1 MIATAQDR
9 RHDLSSWSGQQR
21 RRCLHRGGGDEED
34 KCRLFPSPG
43 VDPLS
48 QFLRSLWSRPVPLW
62 YRFPSAHRRA
72 RAKEAPV
79 QESQSRRGGPGRKS
93 QVGELTQLSPPPIS
107 ASLDACSSSW
117 ALSQLPLPLP
127 LSLSLSLSRD
137 PDHPRQRARCP
148 RSNGTKP
155 GRKRSHSSGETKLEE
170 KVQRRPAIAPAPPA
184 ALNQRAKRA
193 RAASSLFL
201 FYVPAASL
209 AALGP
214 VDRVPG
220 VLHHGERTTKRK
232 HERNVSLKGVVRR
245 GERAAAAFF
254 FFFFF
259 PFFERASS
267 RTHKKTRQAVRPT
280 TLSRSF
286 FFL

>member
-1 MIATAQDR
+1 MGRATEEADRRRLQRQGSARDENQFPLASPGAGLRASDPPFLPMIATARDR

-93 QVGELTQLSPPPIS
+93 QVGERTQLSPPPIS

-127 LSLSLSLSRD
+127 LSLSLSL
-137 PDHPRQRARCP
+137 
-148 RSNGTKP
+148 
-155 GRKRSHSSGETKLEE
+155 
-170 KVQRRPAIAPAPPA
+170 
-184 ALNQRAKRA
+184 
-193 RAASSLFL
+193 
-201 FYVPAASL
+201 
-209 AALGP
+209 
-214 VDRVPG
+214 
-220 VLHHGERTTKRK
+220 
-232 HERNVSLKGVVRR
+232 
-245 GERAAAAFF
+245 
-254 FFFFF
+254 
-259 PFFERASS
+259 
-267 RTHKKTRQAVRPT
+267 
-280 TLSRSF
+280 
-286 FFL
+286 

>member
-93 QVGELTQLSPPPIS
+93 QVGERTQLSPPPIS

-127 LSLSLSLSRD
+127 LSLSLSLEIRITRD
-137 PDHPRQRARCP
+137 SERDVLDRMERNQGEKGATAQVR
-148 RSNGTKP
+148 RSSK
-155 GRKRSHSSGETKLEE
+155 KKSSGDLRSPP
-170 KVQRRPAIAPAPPA
+170 RRRLLSI
-184 ALNQRAKRA
+184 R
-193 RAASSLFL
+193 
-201 FYVPAASL
+201 
-209 AALGP
+209 
-214 VDRVPG
+214 
-220 VLHHGERTTKRK
+220 ERS
-232 HERNVSLKGVVRR
+232 EQELLLP
-245 GERAAAAFF
+245 FF
-254 FFFFF
+254 FSTYLPRALQLLDPLIGSRAYFTMVR
-259 PFFERASS
+259 ERRKES
-267 RTHKKTRQAVRPT
+267 TKGT
-280 TLSRSF
+280 
-286 FFL
+286 FL

>member
-1 MIATAQDR
+1 MIATARDR

-93 QVGELTQLSPPPIS
+93 QVGERTQLSPPPIS

-127 LSLSLSLSRD
+127 LSLSLSREIRITRD
-137 PDHPRQRARCP
+137 SERDVLDRMERNQGEKGATAQVR
-148 RSNGTKP
+148 RSSK
-155 GRKRSHSSGETKLEE
+155 KKSSGDL
-170 KVQRRPAIAPAPPA
+170 RSP
-184 ALNQRAKRA
+184 
-193 RAASSLFL
+193 RAAGCSQSESE
-201 FYVPAASL
+201 AS
-209 AALGP
+209 
-214 VDRVPG
+214 
-220 VLHHGERTTKRK
+220 K
-232 HERNVSLKGVVRR
+232 SC
-245 GERAAAAFF
+245 
-254 FFFFF
+254 FF
-259 PFFERASS
+259 PFSFLRTCREPCSS
-267 RTHKKTRQAVRPT
+267 WTR
-280 TLSRSF
+280 
-286 FFL
+286 